1 MPIFCES
8 YEKYNIGNNENS
20 GRQTIA
26 RTKLHHRLR
35 PARSRGQLPII
46 HFSPRRRAQS
56 FLQRANASETV
67 HDSRGTSDSEMH
79 EENEGR
85 AHTRR
90 CFVTRFAVRPSGR
103 NDYM

>member
-1 MPIFCES
+1 MRTL
-8 YEKYNIGNNENS
+8 GD
-20 GRQTIA
+20 RQ
-26 RTKLHHRLR
+26 LL
-35 PARSRGQLPII
+35 ARSCTIVFVPHDHGGNYRLFIF
-46 HFSPRRRAQS
+46 HHVVQS

-90 CFVTRFAVRPSGR
+90 RFVTRFAVRPSGR

>member
-1 MPIFCES
+1 VNLS
-8 YEKYNIGNNENS
+8 KNNNIGNNENS
-20 GRQTIA
+20 GRQ
-26 RTKLHHRLR
+26 LL
-35 PARSRGQLPII
+35 ARSYTIVFVPHDHGGNYRLFIF
-46 HFSPRRRAQS
+46 HHVVVQS

-67 HDSRGTSDSEMH
+67 HDSGTSDSEMH

-90 CFVTRFAVRPSGR
+90 RFVTRFAVRPSGR